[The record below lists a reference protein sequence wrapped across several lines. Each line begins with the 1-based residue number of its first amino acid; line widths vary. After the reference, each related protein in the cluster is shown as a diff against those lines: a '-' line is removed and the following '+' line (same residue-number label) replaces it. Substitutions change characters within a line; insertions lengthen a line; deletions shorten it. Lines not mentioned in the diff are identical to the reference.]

1 MVCYKAKK
9 VYCRGKFE
17 ENGCVEV
24 SSGTILR
31 VGPLSRFKEKKCVD
45 LGEVAIVPG
54 TVNTHTHS
62 FQSLVRGFADDLSF
76 FDWRDKGIYRISEY
90 LKTEDIYTGALFAFG
105 EMLKNGVTTVC
116 DFFYLQDG
124 GNDNAR
130 AVIRAAQD
138 IGIRLVLA
146 RCFYDWEK
154 APKKYRETKKEA
166 RERCLELMR
175 EFRGNERV
183 TIYPAPHSP
192 HAASSEM
199 IQAGY
204 EVAVETDSMFHIHL
218 AEGRY
223 EVEDIKKKT
232 GMTPLFYLDKLGV
245 VTDKMVAIHCVWLS
259 ESEMDLMAERGVKL
273 SYNPSSN
280 MFLADGVTPI
290 KQMLDRSMTIGLG
303 TDGACS
309 NNKTSVFEEMR
320 MAALLQ
326 KVHLLDSTAVTAEE
340 AFRMGTENGGPV
352 LGLPIGKCEP
362 GYRADFVTLNLN
374 ALELH
379 PLVNLAKN
387 MVYSF
392 SPTTIVDVFVHG
404 ERVFSRQQLLKAAEE
419 KIVERVRRLTEG
431 WAKKS

>member
-1 MVCYKAKK
+1 MSICYKAKK
-9 VYCRGKFE
+9 SYYRGKFE
-17 ENGCVEV
+17 ENFGMEV
-24 SSGTILR
+24 SGGAIAQ
-31 VGPLSRFKEKKCVD
+31 VGPLSQFAGQPCVD

-76 FDWRDKGIYRISEY
+76 FDWRDRGIYRVSEY

-130 AVIRAAQD
+130 AVIRAAKD
-138 IGIRLVLA
+138 LGIRLVLA

-175 EFRGNERV
+175 EYRGDEKV
-183 TIYPAPHSP
+183 TVCPAPHSP
-192 HAASSEM
+192 HAASAEM

-204 EVAVETDSMFHIHL
+204 EVAVETDSLFHIHL

-223 EVEDIKKKT
+223 EVEEIQKKE
-232 GMTPLFYLDKLGV
+232 GVSPLFYLDKLGV
-245 VTDKMVAIHCVWLS
+245 VTNKMVAVHCVWLN
-259 ESEMDLMAERGVKL
+259 EEEIDLMAERDIKL

-280 MFLADGVTPI
+280 MFLGDGVTPI
-290 KQMLDRSMTIGLG
+290 KQMLDRKITIGLG
-303 TDGACS
+303 TDGACG
-309 NNKTSVFEEMR
+309 NNKTSIFEEMR

-340 AFRMGTENGGPV
+340 AFQMGTSNGGHL

-362 GYRADFVTLNLN
+362 GYKADFVTLNLN

-379 PLVNLAKN
+379 PMENLHKN
-387 MVYSF
+387 IVYSF
-392 SPTTIVDVFVHG
+392 SPSTIVEVFVQG
-404 ERVFSRQQLLKAAEE
+404 EKLFSKEGLLKVPEKKIIE
-419 KIVERVRRLTEG
+419 KIRRLTG
-431 WAKKS
+431 GYV

>member
-1 MVCYKAKK
+1 M
-9 VYCRGKFE
+9 
-17 ENGCVEV
+17 EV
-24 SSGTILR
+24 SDGVIIR
-31 VGPLSRFKEKKCVD
+31 VGPIQQLNRKPVVD

-105 EMLKNGVTTVC
+105 EMLKNGITTVC

-124 GNDNAR
+124 GNNNAR
-130 AVIRAAQD
+130 AVIRAAKQL
-138 IGIRLVLA
+138 GIRLVLA

-166 RERCLELMR
+166 TERCLELMR
-175 EFRGNERV
+175 EYRGDKKV

-192 HAASSEM
+192 HAASAEM

-204 EVAVETDSMFHIHL
+204 EVAAQNNTFFHIHL

-223 EVEDIKKKT
+223 EVEEIQKKK
-232 GMTPLFYLDKLGV
+232 GVSPLFYLDQLGV
-245 VTDKMVAIHCVWLS
+245 VTEKMVAIHGVWLS
-259 ESEMDLMAERGVKL
+259 ESELDLMTERGVKL

-290 KQMLDRSMTIGLG
+290 KQMLDRKITMGLG

-309 NNKTSVFEEMR
+309 NNKTSIFEEMR

-326 KVHLLDSTAVTAEE
+326 KVHLMDSSAVTAEE
-340 AFRMGTENGGPV
+340 VFQMGTSNGGRL

-362 GYRADFVTLNLN
+362 GYKADFVTLNLN

-379 PLVNLAKN
+379 PLENLHKN
-387 MVYSF
+387 IVYSF
-392 SPTTIVDVFVHG
+392 SPSTIMEVFVEG
-404 ERVFSRQQLLKAAEE
+404 ENLFSSKGGLLRVSE
-419 KIVERVRRLTEG
+419 KEITDRVRYLTG
-431 WAKKS
+431 SFR